1 MVLVERRRGDDRVD
15 HQLVMNPEHRD
26 GVEFRVS
33 GRSLSGR
40 VLVYG
45 DVAPDFLERFV
56 PGSLAPVPA
65 VALNLQHDSRTV
77 LLDAG
82 EFVLN
87 DTERALEIRAEL
99 PVGSA
104 AFELVRRGALSGF
117 SIEFHAL
124 RERREAGIRVID
136 NALLTGI
143 ALVDHGA
150 YPQSKAEV
158 RRRGGGGGRG
168 GGRGSRGGR
177 LATFRGRV
185 PVGKRLDCR
194 CSPGDCTEALF
205 DDGAFDSLTEKQVSE
220 RGKDILAVV
229 GNYSQAIGSAKRGNV
244 RYWQGK
250 DGSLEFAID
259 VPATD
264 RGRALVDTFD
274 VADVYARPVID
285 VPGSTFT
292 REGTLAKYSEANV
305 RAFTLGPTDANE
317 GWTALRLADDLDD
330 EFAPATSTQ
339 DKIAALSNLSKR
351 RARLWL

>member
-1 MVLVERRRGDDRVD
+1 MT
-15 HQLVMNPEHRD
+15 PEYRE
-26 GVEFRVS
+26 GTEFRVS
-33 GRSLSGR
+33 GRILTGR
-40 VLVYG
+40 ALVYG

-104 AFELVRRGALSGF
+104 ALELVRRGALSGF

-124 RERREAGIRVID
+124 RERREALVRVIER
-136 NALLTGI
+136 AKLTGV
-143 ALVDHGA
+143 ALVDRGA

-158 RRRGGGGGRG
+158 RRRGGGGRDR
-168 GGRGSRGGR
+168 GRGSRGGR

-205 DDGAFDSLTEKQVSE
+205 DDGAFDSLTEEQVST
-220 RGKDILAVV
+220 RRRDILAVV

-264 RGRALVDTFD
+264 RGQALMDTFD

-285 VPGSTFT
+285 VDASTFT
-292 REGTLAKYSEANV
+292 REGTLAKYSEAKV
-305 RAFTLGPTDANE
+305 RAFTLGATDANE

-339 DKIAALSNLSKR
+339 DKISALSNLTKR

>member
-1 MVLVERRRGDDRVD
+1 
-15 HQLVMNPEHRD
+15 MNPEHRD
-26 GVEFRVS
+26 GVEFRVQ
-33 GRSLSGR
+33 GRTLSGR
-40 VLVYG
+40 ALVYG
-45 DVAPDFLERFV
+45 DVAPDFLERFEPGAFGEVRTV
-56 PGSLAPVPA
+56 PI
-65 VALNLQHDSRTV
+65 NLQHDPRLVVADEATLIDSPRS
-77 LLDAG
+77 LD
-82 EFVLN
+82 V
-87 DTERALEIRAEL
+87 RADL
-99 PVGSA
+99 PEGSA
-104 AFELVRRGALSGF
+104 ALALVRRGALSGF
-117 SIEFHAL
+117 SIEFHAKA
-124 RERREAGIRVID
+124 ERREAGIRVID
-136 NALLTGI
+136 KALLTGI
-143 ALVDHGA
+143 ALVDQGA

-158 RRRGGGGGRG
+158 RRRGGGGRGG

-229 GNYSQAIGSAKRGNV
+229 GNYAQAIGSAKRGNV

-264 RGRALVDTFD
+264 RGQALMDTFD

-285 VPGSTFT
+285 VDASTFT

-305 RAFTLGPTDANE
+305 RAITLGATDANE

-330 EFAPATSTQ
+330 EFAPATSIQ
-339 DKIAALSNLSKR
+339 DKISALSNLTKR